1 MAKLKTLKGILKVW
15 NREVFGRVETNKLE
29 ALRRVSYWDD
39 LEKERKLGLEEHEG
53 RTKAKD
59 DFKSWA
65 LMEEISWRQKSKET
79 WLKEGDKN
87 TRFFHRMTNAHRR
100 RNFLQSRSINGRRLD
115 KEVEIKEG
123 LVNAFQNMFS
133 ALDCWRPPLPGLS
146 FNVIGPEEPS
156 KLEEVF
162 TEKEIWAAISKL
174 NGDKAPDPNGFPIA
188 FWSFCWDFV
197 KNEALGFFKEF
208 HDQSRFVKV

>member
-1 MAKLKTLKGILKVW
+1 M
-15 NREVFGRVETNKLE
+15 E

-59 DFKSWA
+59 YFRSWA
-65 LMEEISWRQKSKET
+65 LMEEISRRQKSKET

-100 RNFLQSRSINGRRLD
+100 RNFLQSLSINGRRLD
-115 KEVEIKEG
+115 KEVEIKEV
-123 LVNAFQNMFS
+123 LVNAFQNMFY

-146 FNVIGPEEPS
+146 FNVIRPEEPS

-174 NGDKAPDPNGFPIA
+174 NGDKAPGPNGFPIA

-197 KNEALGFFKEF
+197 KNEVLGFFKEF
-208 HDQSRFVKV
+208 HDQSRFVKA